1 MGKASENVS
10 TLNSAA
16 FCHLS
21 KSHINDRN
29 VCSIDKE
36 KLSDKVLY
44 YSTAVNKFTDIL
56 ALITLDL
63 SDPKGCGIVGF
74 FFNKK
79 KKFLSLEV
87 KVRKKVLS
95 PLLWTFCCLT

>member
-16 FCHLS
+16 FCHLK

-29 VCSIDKE
+29 ACSIDKE

-44 YSTAVNKFTDIL
+44 YSTAVNKFTDIV

-74 FFNKK
+74 FLIRKNF
-79 KKFLSLEV
+79 FYSLRSRLE
-87 KVRKKVLS
+87 RKYYHLYYGLFVA
-95 PLLWTFCCLT
+95 